1 MDEDVYDAATG
12 VKKQIKEIVSQNIKT
27 KGKKNKMKDVTNPI
41 IGYLNKRTFIILNL
55 RATNYLSDTICI
67 DL

>member
-1 MDEDVYDAATG
+1 MS
-12 VKKQIKEIVSQNIKT
+12 KQPKYETEAQLQQSTENLEMARIKNLQ
-27 KGKKNKMKDVTNPI
+27 KNKMKDVTNPI